1 VADSVTPFFLIKD
14 DPMSTSNECLRVL
27 KLSAVA
33 GLGLKY
39 FHRLYS
45 AFGSINEIYDAT
57 ALAMREAG
65 LAYRVISGVER
76 MRSASIE
83 VVLGD
88 YLDTLLEWEQ
98 GRDDRYVLCLE
109 DALYPSLLREISCP
123 PPIVYVEGQLETF
136 LQPAIAV
143 VGSRKSTLKGIQH
156 AQSLSAALA
165 KHGCCVTSGLALG
178 IDAAAHRGA
187 LQAQGLTCGVLAT
200 GLDLVYP
207 RQHQALA
214 EQVKSSGLLLS
225 EMKLGTKPVPGNFP
239 RRNRLISGMSHGVL
253 VVEAGLKSGSLITAK
268 YALEQNREI
277 FAIPGSIDSLV
288 SKGCHALIKQGAKL
302 VENIDDI
309 LEEFSEMSC
318 VPNIEAVAAGLSV
331 VASLSVDEELLMEK
345 MGHDLI
351 SFDELISVTGLNTMQ
366 LSQFLIELE
375 LKRLVALVPGGYQR
389 MNTVKL

>member
-1 VADSVTPFFLIKD
+1 
-14 DPMSTSNECLRVL
+14 MSTSNECLRVL

-143 VGSRKSTLKGIQH
+143 VGSRKSTSKASHQM
-156 AQSLSAALA
+156 
-165 KHGCCVTSGLALG
+165 V
-178 IDAAAHRGA
+178 RV
-187 LQAQGLTCGVLAT
+187 LT
-200 GLDLVYP
+200 
-207 RQHQALA
+207 
-214 EQVKSSGLLLS
+214 
-225 EMKLGTKPVPGNFP
+225 
-239 RRNRLISGMSHGVL
+239 
-253 VVEAGLKSGSLITAK
+253 GS
-268 YALEQNREI
+268 
-277 FAIPGSIDSLV
+277 
-288 SKGCHALIKQGAKL
+288 
-302 VENIDDI
+302 
-309 LEEFSEMSC
+309 
-318 VPNIEAVAAGLSV
+318 
-331 VASLSVDEELLMEK
+331 
-345 MGHDLI
+345 
-351 SFDELISVTGLNTMQ
+351 
-366 LSQFLIELE
+366 
-375 LKRLVALVPGGYQR
+375 
-389 MNTVKL
+389 